1 MGKQINYYME
11 YDTFAC
17 VAEKAV
23 ELGCEIIKYNK
34 DHEIVRGYSA
44 DLITKDC
51 INYYFHIPEAGEIG
65 IKKVNGRNY
74 VDNGYSASGITL
86 IEAGYSFILPNEKI
100 IRKARLYCITDYYD
114 ENGNLIKRPECV
126 TKTYNSLTRYV
137 KKLAP
142 YTELTDTFISMKDD
156 TYLQEIEY
164 KHKEYITNSCLKLRE
179 SEYELK

>member
-11 YDTFAC
+11 YESFVR

-23 ELGCEIIKYNK
+23 ELGCEIIKRNK
-34 DHEIVRGYSA
+34 AYEIVRGCSA
-44 DLITKDC
+44 DLVTKDC

-65 IKKVNGRNY
+65 IKNINGRNY
-74 VDNGYSASGITL
+74 VDNGYSSSGITL
-86 IEAGYSFILPNEKI
+86 IEAGYSFISQEEKI
-100 IRKARLYCITDYYD
+100 IRRARLYCITDYYD

-126 TKTYNSLTRYV
+126 TKLYNALARYV

-142 YTELTDTFISMKDD
+142 YTELTDTIISMKDD

-164 KHKEYITNSCLKLRE
+164 KHKEYISEYCLKLRE
-179 SEYELK
+179 SGYELK

>member
-65 IKKVNGRNY
+65 IKKSMVETMLTM
-74 VDNGYSASGITL
+74 V
-86 IEAGYSFILPNEKI
+86 ILQ
-100 IRKARLYCITDYYD
+100 A
-114 ENGNLIKRPECV
+114 
-126 TKTYNSLTRYV
+126 
-137 KKLAP
+137 
-142 YTELTDTFISMKDD
+142 EL
-156 TYLQEIEY
+156 
-164 KHKEYITNSCLKLRE
+164 R
-179 SEYELK
+179 